1 MPFQDGSYII
11 GAERIYTHTHTYE
24 FEWMECRLV
33 SGEKWLFF
41 LRYPNGITFNIK
53 QLYNKFHFNNT
64 FLCVTFF
71 C

>member
-1 MPFQDGSYII
+1 MPFQDGNIHNKSRKNIH
-11 GAERIYTHTHTYE
+11 THTHE